1 MGEMEMAKYE
11 YKFVR
16 VEGKRGIFTI
26 NPADSADYQRIVK
39 EHASEG
45 WRFVQIF
52 APAIEGLG
60 SACDAELI
68 FEREVE

>member
-1 MGEMEMAKYE
+1 MAKYE

-26 NPADSADYQRIVK
+26 NVADSAEYQRLIR
-39 EHASEG
+39 EYAGDG

-52 APAIEGLG
+52 APAVEGLG
-60 SACDAELI
+60 VACNADLI
-68 FEREVE
+68 FERAVEQSL

>member
-1 MGEMEMAKYE
+1 MKKYE

-26 NPADSADYQRIVK
+26 NPADPADYQRIIN
-39 EHASEG
+39 EHAAKG

-52 APAIEGLG
+52 SPAVEGLG
-60 SACDAELI
+60 SACDADLI
-68 FEREVE
+68 FEREIK